1 MYIMVKFTSG
11 GIMLLRE
18 SLEEIDDFREKGA
31 GSLNWLIFSC
41 WFCSDC

>member
-18 SLEEIDDFREKGA
+18 SLEEIDDFKEKGA
-31 GSLNWLIFSC
+31 ESLNWLIFSC
-41 WFCSDC
+41 WFCSGC